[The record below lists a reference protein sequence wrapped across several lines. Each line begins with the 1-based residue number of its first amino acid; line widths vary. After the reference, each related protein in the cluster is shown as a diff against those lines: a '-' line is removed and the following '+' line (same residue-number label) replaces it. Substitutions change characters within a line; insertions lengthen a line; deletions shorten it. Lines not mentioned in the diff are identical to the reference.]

1 MATANRAANHRR
13 RITVIATTAAA
24 VALTAGLVT
33 GCEGDDD
40 ALDCLGNADTI
51 SDSLKAI
58 HDGESIDTVEKNLA
72 ALDDAT
78 DDGKVD
84 TAAKDLRK
92 ALEDYNEAV
101 LNGDTDPD
109 SSRIDAAAKEL
120 RDVCTP

>member
-1 MATANRAANHRR
+1 MATANRAANRRR

-33 GCEGDDD
+33 GCEGGDD

-58 HDGESIDTVEKNLA
+58 HDGDSIDTVEKNLA
-72 ALDDAT
+72 TLDDAT

-84 TAAKDLRK
+84 TAVKDLKK